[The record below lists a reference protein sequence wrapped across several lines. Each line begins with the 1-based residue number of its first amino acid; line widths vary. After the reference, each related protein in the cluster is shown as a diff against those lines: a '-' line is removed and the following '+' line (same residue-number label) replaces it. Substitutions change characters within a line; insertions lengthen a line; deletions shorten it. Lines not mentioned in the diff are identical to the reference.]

1 MNINKKLN
9 RQYEGFVARLDA
21 IEGNQHSDIEQLH
34 WESDA
39 ILLEAVG
46 LTSPSV
52 QAAYERARNRVGFYY
67 S

>member
-9 RQYEGFVARLDA
+9 KQYEGLIARLDA
-21 IEGNQHSDIEQLH
+21 LEGTTPSDIEQLH

-52 QAAYERARNRVGFYY
+52 QAAYERVRNRVGFWYA
-67 S
+67 